1 MITIF
6 ELTKKQ
12 QDEIQEWKDAIY
24 KIYGEYGSYDFIF
37 SPNEIGTSLTVY
49 SHTAEIGK
57 DFSNIEDW

>member
-1 MITIF
+1 MITKF
-6 ELTKKQ
+6 ELTERQ
-12 QDEIQEWKDAIY
+12 QKEIQEWQDAIN

-57 DFSNIEDW
+57 DFTDIDSW

>member
-12 QDEIQEWKDAIY
+12 QDEIQEWQDAIY

-37 SPNEIGTSLTVY
+37 SPNGIGTSLTVY

>member
-12 QDEIQEWKDAIY
+12 QDEIQEWKEAIY

>member
-12 QDEIQEWKDAIY
+12 QDEIQDWQDAIY